1 MLLPNKL
8 FSYNQSILSKLPVV
22 LSELKS
28 RSMSVHE
35 LYKKV
40 IHKMSGVNEF
50 VETLDCLYALGKIE
64 YDEESGV
71 LQYVIRN

>member
-8 FSYNQSILSKLPVV
+8 FSYNQSIFQKFPIV

-28 RSMSVHE
+28 KPLGVHE

-40 IHKMSGVNEF
+40 IRKMKK
-50 VETLDCLYALGKIE
+50 L
-64 YDEESGV
+64 EEE
-71 LQYVIRN
+71 QR